1 MMPLSFKTAMST
13 DLEKLISIRIGAMRE
28 SLENVGRFDP
38 ERARERFA
46 NKFTADKTTLVLQG
60 DEIIGFYV
68 LLARENYLWLDH
80 LYIDPATQGVG
91 VGSSVMNRIIKIAL
105 SKKLPL
111 KLCALKES
119 KANIF
124 YIKHGFELTHSE
136 EWDNFYSRPYL

>member
-1 MMPLSFKTAMST
+1 MST
-13 DLEKLISIRIGAMRE
+13 DLEKLISIRIAAMRE
-28 SLENVGRFDP
+28 SLENIGRFDP

-46 NKFTADKTTLVLQG
+46 SKFASDKTTLVLQSN
-60 DEIIGFYV
+60 EIIGFYV

-80 LYIDPATQGVG
+80 LYIDPATQGSG
-91 VGSSVMNRIIKIAL
+91 VGSSIMNRIIKISW

-119 KANIF
+119 KANSF

-136 EWDNFYSRPYL
+136 EWDNFYSRSYLQEISPA

>member
-13 DLEKLISIRIGAMRE
+13 DLEKLISIRIAAMKE

-46 NKFTADKTTLVLQG
+46 NKFTADKTTLVLQD

-68 LLARENYLWLDH
+68 LLERENYLWLDH
-80 LYIDPATQGVG
+80 LYIDPATQGGG
-91 VGSSVMNRIIKIAL
+91 VGSSVMNKIIKISR

-119 KANIF
+119 KAN
-124 YIKHGFELTHSE
+124 
-136 EWDNFYSRPYL
+136 NFYSRPYVQEISPA